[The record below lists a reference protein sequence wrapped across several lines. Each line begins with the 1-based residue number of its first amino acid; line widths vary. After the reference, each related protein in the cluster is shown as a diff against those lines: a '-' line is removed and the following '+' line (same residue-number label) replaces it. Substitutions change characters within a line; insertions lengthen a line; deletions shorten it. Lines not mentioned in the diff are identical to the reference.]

1 MKGNPDVIKVLN
13 EVLRKELTGVNQY
26 FIHAKMCK
34 NWGYAVLGEHAWDES
49 IDEMKH
55 ADKIVE
61 RILFLEGTPNVQAY
75 DKIQVGSNVKQQ
87 LENDLGLEQAA
98 LTVLRPGIKTCFD
111 AHDDA
116 TRELL
121 EHIIVDEE
129 HHVDWI
135 ETQFHQIKEVGY
147 ENYLAQQIFKKS

>member
-1 MKGNPDVIKVLN
+1 MKGNPEVIKVLN
-13 EVLRKELTGVNQY
+13 EVLRKELTGINQY

-34 NWGYAVLGEHAWDES
+34 NWGYAVLGEHAWNES

-55 ADKIVE
+55 ADQIVE

-98 LTVLRPGIKTCFD
+98 LTVLRPGIKTCLD

-121 EHIIVDEE
+121 EHIVVDEE
-129 HHVDWI
+129 HHIDWI

>member
-1 MKGNPDVIKVLN
+1 MKGSADVIKILN
-13 EVLRKELTGVNQY
+13 EVLRKELTGINQY
-26 FIHAKMCK
+26 FIHSKMCK
-34 NWGYAVLGEHAWDES
+34 NWGYAVLAEHAWNES

-55 ADKIVE
+55 ADQIVE

-98 LTVLRPGIKTCFD
+98 LTVLRPGIKTCLD

-121 EHIIVDEE
+121 EHIVVDEE
-129 HHVDWI
+129 HHIDWI

-147 ENYLAQQIFKKS
+147 ENYLAQQIHK

>member
-1 MKGNPDVIKVLN
+1 MKGSADVIKVLN
-13 EVLRKELTGVNQY
+13 EVLRKELTGINQY
-26 FIHAKMCK
+26 FIHSKMCK
-34 NWGYAVLGEHAWDES
+34 NWGYAVLAEHAWNES

-55 ADKIVE
+55 ADQIVE

-98 LTVLRPGIKTCFD
+98 LTVLRPGIKSCLD

-121 EHIIVDEE
+121 EHIVVDEE
-129 HHVDWI
+129 HHIDWI

-147 ENYLAQQIFKKS
+147 ENYLAQQIHK

>member
-1 MKGNPDVIKVLN
+1 MKGNPDVVKVLN
-13 EVLRKELTGVNQY
+13 EVLRKELTGINQY

-34 NWGYAVLGEHAWDES
+34 NWGYTMLAEHAWNES

-55 ADKIVE
+55 ADQIVE
-61 RILFLEGTPNVQAY
+61 RILFLEGVPNVQAY

-98 LTVLRPGIKTCFD
+98 LTILRPGIKTCLD
-111 AHDDA
+111 ARDDA

-121 EHIIVDEE
+121 EHIVVDEE
-129 HHVDWI
+129 HHIDWI

>member
-13 EVLRKELTGVNQY
+13 EVLRKELTGINQY

-34 NWGYAVLGEHAWDES
+34 NWGYAVLGEHAWNES

-55 ADKIVE
+55 ADQIVE
-61 RILFLEGTPNVQAY
+61 RILFLEGMPNVQAY

-98 LTVLRPGIKTCFD
+98 LTVLRPGIKTCLE

-121 EHIIVDEE
+121 EHIVVDEE
-129 HHVDWI
+129 HHIDWI

>member
-1 MKGNPDVIKVLN
+1 MKGNLDVIKVLN
-13 EVLRKELTGVNQY
+13 EVLRKELTGINQY

-34 NWGYAVLGEHAWDES
+34 NWGYAVLGEHAWNES

-55 ADKIVE
+55 ADQIVE
-61 RILFLEGTPNVQAY
+61 RILFLEGIPNVQAY

-98 LTVLRPGIKTCFD
+98 LTVLRPGIKTCLD
-111 AHDDA
+111 VRDDA

-121 EHIIVDEE
+121 EHIVVDEE
-129 HHVDWI
+129 HHIDWI